1 MEPVEPE
8 FNVQRDLEY
17 IRNELIAKTI
27 KGTYVKFSRQLN
39 ALSVIDG
46 PKSQFERYWISKYC
60 RRPEELKLIMEALR
74 NLFSTGLT
82 PPEKMLKMIEDSND
96 FESEKLKARLILKP
110 NKPRK

>member
-1 MEPVEPE
+1 MEPMEPE

-27 KGTYVKFSRQLN
+27 KGTYIKFSRHLN
-39 ALSVIDG
+39 AISVIDG
-46 PKSQFERYWISKYC
+46 TKSQFERYWISKYC
-60 RRPEELKLIMEALR
+60 RRPKELKQIMEALE

-82 PPEKMLKMIEDSND
+82 SPEKMLKMIEDSND